1 LRGWCSFITMMA
13 GRSLPRSQVARP
25 ACMRMRTV
33 TTTTVQLRRLRVAHL
48 NKVLLIGRLTRD
60 PESRSFQNGG
70 KVVQFGFAL
79 NNRKKQGDEWVDD
92 PVFLDMKAF
101 NSQYGRK
108 LADIIEEHGAKGK
121 LAYVEGHLL
130 MEQWEDKNDGSK
142 RSKLKIVVDNIQF
155 L

>member
-1 LRGWCSFITMMA
+1 M
-13 GRSLPRSQVARP
+13 
-25 ACMRMRTV
+25 
-33 TTTTVQLRRLRVAHL
+33 AHL

-60 PESRSFQNGG
+60 AESRSFQNGG
-70 KVVQFGFAL
+70 KVVSFGFAL
-79 NNRKKQGDEWVDD
+79 NNRKKQGEEWVDD

-155 L
+155 LDAAAKKEEQPRQPATNERPPMDYGYPDEGGGTDI